1 MGETNMA
8 EKKILLQL
16 QHLNKY
22 FGKQHILK
30 DVDLTSDLPGP
41 GNPLCSGVSTT
52 WKNRKAGPMLSTRS
66 PLMRLM

>member
-30 DVDLTSDLPGP
+30 DVDLTVHENEVVSIIGP
-41 GNPLCSGVSTT
+41 SGAGKSTLLRCV
-52 WKNRKAGPMLSTRS
+52 N
-66 PLMRLM
+66 